1 MLLERVEIVG
11 FRGINR
17 LSLMLEQNNVLIGE
31 NAWGKSSLLDAL
43 TLLLS
48 PEFDLYHFVRDDFW
62 FPPGDIQGREHHL
75 HIILTFRETEPGR
88 HRVRRFRPLQRC
100 WVPCDDGYH
109 RVFYRLEGE
118 LAEDDSVMTLRS
130 FIDGEGE
137 ALVLEEIDE
146 LARHL
151 VRLMPVLRLRDAR
164 FMRRIHNGT
173 VPHSPQIEI
182 TARQLDFLS
191 RELVSHPQNL
201 SDGQIRQGLSAM
213 VQLLEHYF
221 AEQSSAQTRHRLM
234 RRRSHDE
241 QRSWRYLDIIN
252 RMIDKPGGRSHRVI
266 LLGLFATL
274 LQAKGTV
281 RLDRDA
287 RPLLLI
293 EDPETRLH
301 PIMLSVAWHLL
312 NLLPLQRV
320 TTTNSG
326 ELLSLTPVEQ
336 VCRLVRESTRV
347 SAWRLGPG
355 GMNAEESRRIAF
367 HIRFNRASS
376 LFARCWLLVEGETE
390 TWVINELARQ
400 CGHHFDAEGVKV
412 IEFAQSGLKPL
423 IKFARRMGIQWHVLV
438 DGDGEDSALLKRAL
452 AGMIDLMPA
461 SMALLAPNV
470 NSYRRFQP
478 GMYVPTQASWG
489 HNNRTVALRIP
500 CGERQ
505 NHRVEYRVAGAD
517 ANPYL
522 VMAAIF
528 AGILHGLDNPQLPLQ
543 EEVEGNGLEQEGLP
557 FPIRQSDALWEFM
570 QNDHLRE
577 RLGERFCHVFHA
589 CKHDELLQFERL
601 ITETEI
607 EWMLKNA

>member
-118 LAEDDSVMTLRS
+118 LAEYDSVMTLRS

-438 DGDGEDSALLKRAL
+438 DGDEAGKKYAATVRGLLNNDRELERDHLTSLPALDMEHFMYRQGFDDVYHRVAQIPDNVPMNMRRVITKAIHRSSKPDLAIEVAMEAGRRGVDAVPTLLKKMFSRVLWLARGRA
-452 AGMIDLMPA
+452 D
-461 SMALLAPNV
+461 
-470 NSYRRFQP
+470 
-478 GMYVPTQASWG
+478 
-489 HNNRTVALRIP
+489 
-500 CGERQ
+500 
-505 NHRVEYRVAGAD
+505 
-517 ANPYL
+517 
-522 VMAAIF
+522 
-528 AGILHGLDNPQLPLQ
+528 
-543 EEVEGNGLEQEGLP
+543 
-557 FPIRQSDALWEFM
+557 
-570 QNDHLRE
+570 
-577 RLGERFCHVFHA
+577 
-589 CKHDELLQFERL
+589 
-601 ITETEI
+601 
-607 EWMLKNA
+607 

>member
-438 DGDGEDSALLKRAL
+438 DGDEAGKKYAATVRGLLNNDRELERDHLTSLPALDMEHFMYRQGFDDVYHRVAQIPDNVPMNMRRVITKAIHCSSKPDLAIEVAMEAGRRGVDAVPTLLKKMFSRVLWLARGRA
-452 AGMIDLMPA
+452 D
-461 SMALLAPNV
+461 
-470 NSYRRFQP
+470 
-478 GMYVPTQASWG
+478 
-489 HNNRTVALRIP
+489 
-500 CGERQ
+500 
-505 NHRVEYRVAGAD
+505 
-517 ANPYL
+517 
-522 VMAAIF
+522 
-528 AGILHGLDNPQLPLQ
+528 
-543 EEVEGNGLEQEGLP
+543 
-557 FPIRQSDALWEFM
+557 
-570 QNDHLRE
+570 
-577 RLGERFCHVFHA
+577 
-589 CKHDELLQFERL
+589 
-601 ITETEI
+601 
-607 EWMLKNA
+607 

>member
-191 RELVSHPQNL
+191 RELVSRPQNL

-438 DGDGEDSALLKRAL
+438 DGDEAGKKYAATVRGLLNNDRELERDHLTSLPALDMEHFMYRQGFDDVYHRVAQIPDNVPMNMRRVITKAIHRSSKPDLAIEVAMEAGRRGVDAVPTLLKKMFSRVLWLARGRA
-452 AGMIDLMPA
+452 D
-461 SMALLAPNV
+461 
-470 NSYRRFQP
+470 
-478 GMYVPTQASWG
+478 
-489 HNNRTVALRIP
+489 
-500 CGERQ
+500 
-505 NHRVEYRVAGAD
+505 
-517 ANPYL
+517 
-522 VMAAIF
+522 
-528 AGILHGLDNPQLPLQ
+528 
-543 EEVEGNGLEQEGLP
+543 
-557 FPIRQSDALWEFM
+557 
-570 QNDHLRE
+570 
-577 RLGERFCHVFHA
+577 
-589 CKHDELLQFERL
+589 
-601 ITETEI
+601 
-607 EWMLKNA
+607 

>member
-62 FPPGDIQGREHHL
+62 FPAGDIQGREHHL

-100 WVPCDDGYH
+100 WVPCGDGYH

-118 LAEDDSVMTLRS
+118 LADDDSVMTLRS

-137 ALVLEEIDE
+137 ALALEDIDE

-336 VCRLVRESTRV
+336 VCRLVRESSRV

-438 DGDGEDSALLKRAL
+438 DGDEAGKKYAATVRGLLNNDRELERDHLTALPALDMEHFMYRQGFDDVYHRVAQIPDNVPMNMRRVITKAIHRSSKPDLAIEVAMEAGRRGVDAVPTLLKKMFSRVLWLARGRA
-452 AGMIDLMPA
+452 D
-461 SMALLAPNV
+461 
-470 NSYRRFQP
+470 
-478 GMYVPTQASWG
+478 
-489 HNNRTVALRIP
+489 
-500 CGERQ
+500 
-505 NHRVEYRVAGAD
+505 
-517 ANPYL
+517 
-522 VMAAIF
+522 
-528 AGILHGLDNPQLPLQ
+528 
-543 EEVEGNGLEQEGLP
+543 
-557 FPIRQSDALWEFM
+557 
-570 QNDHLRE
+570 
-577 RLGERFCHVFHA
+577 
-589 CKHDELLQFERL
+589 
-601 ITETEI
+601 
-607 EWMLKNA
+607 

>member
-62 FPPGDIQGREHHL
+62 FPAGDIQGREHHL

-118 LAEDDSVMTLRS
+118 LADDDSVMTLRS

-137 ALVLEEIDE
+137 ALALEDIDE

-336 VCRLVRESTRV
+336 VCRLVRESARV

-376 LFARCWLLVEGETE
+376 LFARCWLLVEGEME

-438 DGDGEDSALLKRAL
+438 DGDEAGKKYAATVRGLLNNDRELERDHLTALPALDMEHFMYRQGFDDVYHRVAQIPDNVPMNMRRVITKAIHRSSKPDLAIEVAMEAGRRGVDAVPTLLKKMFSRVLWLARGRA
-452 AGMIDLMPA
+452 D
-461 SMALLAPNV
+461 
-470 NSYRRFQP
+470 
-478 GMYVPTQASWG
+478 
-489 HNNRTVALRIP
+489 
-500 CGERQ
+500 
-505 NHRVEYRVAGAD
+505 
-517 ANPYL
+517 
-522 VMAAIF
+522 
-528 AGILHGLDNPQLPLQ
+528 
-543 EEVEGNGLEQEGLP
+543 
-557 FPIRQSDALWEFM
+557 
-570 QNDHLRE
+570 
-577 RLGERFCHVFHA
+577 
-589 CKHDELLQFERL
+589 
-601 ITETEI
+601 
-607 EWMLKNA
+607 

>member
-438 DGDGEDSALLKRAL
+438 DGDEAGKKYAATVRGLLNNDRELERDHLTSLPALDMEHFMYRQGFDDVYHRVAQIPDNVPMNMRRGITKTIHRPSKPDLAIEGAMEAGRRGVDAVPTLLKKMFSRVLWLARGRA
-452 AGMIDLMPA
+452 D
-461 SMALLAPNV
+461 
-470 NSYRRFQP
+470 
-478 GMYVPTQASWG
+478 
-489 HNNRTVALRIP
+489 
-500 CGERQ
+500 
-505 NHRVEYRVAGAD
+505 
-517 ANPYL
+517 
-522 VMAAIF
+522 
-528 AGILHGLDNPQLPLQ
+528 
-543 EEVEGNGLEQEGLP
+543 
-557 FPIRQSDALWEFM
+557 
-570 QNDHLRE
+570 
-577 RLGERFCHVFHA
+577 
-589 CKHDELLQFERL
+589 
-601 ITETEI
+601 
-607 EWMLKNA
+607 

>member
-118 LAEDDSVMTLRS
+118 LADDDSVMTLRS

-137 ALVLEEIDE
+137 ALAVEDIDD

-201 SDGQIRQGLSAM
+201 SDGQIREGLSAM

-266 LLGLFATL
+266 LLGLFSTL

-312 NLLPLQRV
+312 NLLLLQRV

-336 VCRLVRESTRV
+336 VCRLVRESSRV

-355 GMNAEESRRIAF
+355 GMNAEDSRRIAF

-438 DGDGEDSALLKRAL
+438 DGDEAGKKYAATVLGLLNNDRELERDHLTSLPAMDMEHFMYRQGFDDVYHRVAQIPDNVPMNMRRVITKAIHRSSKPDLAIEVAMEAGRRGVDAVPTLLKKMFSRVLWLARGRA
-452 AGMIDLMPA
+452 D
-461 SMALLAPNV
+461 
-470 NSYRRFQP
+470 
-478 GMYVPTQASWG
+478 
-489 HNNRTVALRIP
+489 
-500 CGERQ
+500 
-505 NHRVEYRVAGAD
+505 
-517 ANPYL
+517 
-522 VMAAIF
+522 
-528 AGILHGLDNPQLPLQ
+528 
-543 EEVEGNGLEQEGLP
+543 
-557 FPIRQSDALWEFM
+557 
-570 QNDHLRE
+570 
-577 RLGERFCHVFHA
+577 
-589 CKHDELLQFERL
+589 
-601 ITETEI
+601 
-607 EWMLKNA
+607 

>member
-118 LAEDDSVMTLRS
+118 LADDDSVMTLRS

-137 ALVLEEIDE
+137 ALAVEDIDD

-201 SDGQIRQGLSAM
+201 SDGQIREGLSAM

-266 LLGLFATL
+266 LLGLFSTL

-312 NLLPLQRV
+312 NLLPLQRM

-336 VCRLVRESTRV
+336 VCRLVRESARV

-438 DGDGEDSALLKRAL
+438 DGDEAGKKYAATVLGLLNNDRELERDHLTSLPAMDMEHFMYRQGFDDVYHRVAQIPDNVPMNMRRVITKAIHRSSKPDLAIEVAMEAGRRGVDAVPTLLKKMFSRVLWLARGRA
-452 AGMIDLMPA
+452 D
-461 SMALLAPNV
+461 
-470 NSYRRFQP
+470 
-478 GMYVPTQASWG
+478 
-489 HNNRTVALRIP
+489 
-500 CGERQ
+500 
-505 NHRVEYRVAGAD
+505 
-517 ANPYL
+517 
-522 VMAAIF
+522 
-528 AGILHGLDNPQLPLQ
+528 
-543 EEVEGNGLEQEGLP
+543 
-557 FPIRQSDALWEFM
+557 
-570 QNDHLRE
+570 
-577 RLGERFCHVFHA
+577 
-589 CKHDELLQFERL
+589 
-601 ITETEI
+601 
-607 EWMLKNA
+607 

>member
-438 DGDGEDSALLKRAL
+438 DGDEAGKKYAATVRGLLNNDRQLERDHLTSLPALDMEHFMYRQGFDDVYHRVAQIPDNVPMNMRRVITKAIHRSSKPDLAIEVAMEAGRRGVDAVPTLLKKMFSRVLWLARGRA
-452 AGMIDLMPA
+452 D
-461 SMALLAPNV
+461 
-470 NSYRRFQP
+470 
-478 GMYVPTQASWG
+478 
-489 HNNRTVALRIP
+489 
-500 CGERQ
+500 
-505 NHRVEYRVAGAD
+505 
-517 ANPYL
+517 
-522 VMAAIF
+522 
-528 AGILHGLDNPQLPLQ
+528 
-543 EEVEGNGLEQEGLP
+543 
-557 FPIRQSDALWEFM
+557 
-570 QNDHLRE
+570 
-577 RLGERFCHVFHA
+577 
-589 CKHDELLQFERL
+589 
-601 ITETEI
+601 
-607 EWMLKNA
+607 

>member
-1 MLLERVEIVG
+1 MHLERVEIVG

-48 PEFDLYHFVRDDFW
+48 PEFDLYHFVREDFW

-75 HIILTFRETEPGR
+75 HIILTFRENEPGR
-88 HRVRRFRPLQRC
+88 HRVRRYRPLSSC
-100 WVPCDDGYH
+100 WVPCDDGYQ

-118 LAEDDSVMTLRS
+118 LADDDSVMTLRS
-130 FIDGEGE
+130 FIDGEGK
-137 ALVLEEIDE
+137 ALELDDIDE

-191 RELVSHPQNL
+191 RELVHHPQNL
-201 SDGQIRQGLSAM
+201 TDGQIRQELSAM

-221 AEQSSAQTRHRLM
+221 AEQSSAQSRHRLM
-234 RRRSHDE
+234 RRHSHDE

-266 LLGLFATL
+266 LLGLFSTL

-326 ELLSLTPVEQ
+326 ELLSLTPVEH
-336 VCRLVRESTRV
+336 VCRLVRESSRV

-355 GMNAEESRRIAF
+355 GMNAEDSRRIAF

-423 IKFARRMGIQWHVLV
+423 IKFARRMGIEWHVLV
-438 DGDGEDSALLKRAL
+438 DGDEAGKKYAATVRSLLNDDKMLERDHLTALPAMDMEHFMYRQGFDDVYHRVAQLPMNIPMNMRRVITKAIHRSSKPDLAIEVAMEAGRRGVDAIPTLLKKMFSRVLWLARGRA
-452 AGMIDLMPA
+452 D
-461 SMALLAPNV
+461 
-470 NSYRRFQP
+470 
-478 GMYVPTQASWG
+478 
-489 HNNRTVALRIP
+489 
-500 CGERQ
+500 
-505 NHRVEYRVAGAD
+505 
-517 ANPYL
+517 
-522 VMAAIF
+522 
-528 AGILHGLDNPQLPLQ
+528 
-543 EEVEGNGLEQEGLP
+543 
-557 FPIRQSDALWEFM
+557 
-570 QNDHLRE
+570 
-577 RLGERFCHVFHA
+577 
-589 CKHDELLQFERL
+589 
-601 ITETEI
+601 
-607 EWMLKNA
+607 

>member
-1 MLLERVEIVG
+1 MHLERVEIVG

-48 PEFDLYHFVRDDFW
+48 PEFDLYHFVREDFW
-62 FPPGDIQGREHHL
+62 FPPGDVQGRERHL
-75 HIILTFRETEPGR
+75 HIILTFRENEPGR
-88 HRVRRFRPLQRC
+88 HRVRRYRPLSNC
-100 WVPCDDGYH
+100 WVPCDDGYQ

-118 LAEDDSVMTLRS
+118 LADDDSVMTLRS
-130 FIDGEGE
+130 FINGEGE
-137 ALVLEEIDE
+137 ALEVENIDE

-191 RELVSHPQNL
+191 RELVHHPQNL
-201 SDGQIRQGLSAM
+201 TDGQIRQGLSAM

-221 AEQSSAQTRHRLM
+221 AEQSSAQSRHRLM
-234 RRRSHDE
+234 RRHSHDE

-266 LLGLFATL
+266 LLGLFSTL

-326 ELLSLTPVEQ
+326 ELLSLTPVEH
-336 VCRLVRESTRV
+336 VCRLVRESSRV

-355 GMNAEESRRIAF
+355 GMNAEDSRRIAF

-376 LFARCWLLVEGETE
+376 LFARSWLLVEGETE

-423 IKFARRMGIQWHVLV
+423 IKFARRMGIEWHVLV
-438 DGDGEDSALLKRAL
+438 DGDEAGKKYAATVRSLLNDDKMLERDHLTALPAMDMEHFMYRQGFDDVYHRVAQLPMNIPMNMRRVITKAIHRSSKPDLAIEVAMEAGRRGVDAIPTLLKKMFSRVLWLARGRA
-452 AGMIDLMPA
+452 D
-461 SMALLAPNV
+461 
-470 NSYRRFQP
+470 
-478 GMYVPTQASWG
+478 
-489 HNNRTVALRIP
+489 
-500 CGERQ
+500 
-505 NHRVEYRVAGAD
+505 
-517 ANPYL
+517 
-522 VMAAIF
+522 
-528 AGILHGLDNPQLPLQ
+528 
-543 EEVEGNGLEQEGLP
+543 
-557 FPIRQSDALWEFM
+557 
-570 QNDHLRE
+570 
-577 RLGERFCHVFHA
+577 
-589 CKHDELLQFERL
+589 
-601 ITETEI
+601 
-607 EWMLKNA
+607 

>member
-221 AEQSSAQTRHRLM
+221 AEQSSAQTRHRLL

-438 DGDGEDSALLKRAL
+438 DGDEAGKKYAATVRGLLNNDRELERDHLTSLPALDMEHFMYRQGFDDVYHRVAQIPDNVPMNMRRVITKAIHRSSKPDLAIEVAMEAGRRGVDAVPTLLKKMFSRVLWLARGRA
-452 AGMIDLMPA
+452 D
-461 SMALLAPNV
+461 
-470 NSYRRFQP
+470 
-478 GMYVPTQASWG
+478 
-489 HNNRTVALRIP
+489 
-500 CGERQ
+500 
-505 NHRVEYRVAGAD
+505 
-517 ANPYL
+517 
-522 VMAAIF
+522 
-528 AGILHGLDNPQLPLQ
+528 
-543 EEVEGNGLEQEGLP
+543 
-557 FPIRQSDALWEFM
+557 
-570 QNDHLRE
+570 
-577 RLGERFCHVFHA
+577 
-589 CKHDELLQFERL
+589 
-601 ITETEI
+601 
-607 EWMLKNA
+607 

>member
-1 MLLERVEIVG
+1 MHLERVEIVG

-48 PEFDLYHFVRDDFW
+48 PEFDLYHFVREDFW
-62 FPPGDIQGREHHL
+62 FPPGDVQGRERHL
-75 HIILTFRETEPGR
+75 HIILTFRENEPGR
-88 HRVRRFRPLQRC
+88 HRVRRYRPLSNC
-100 WVPCDDGYH
+100 WVPCDDGYQ

-118 LAEDDSVMTLRS
+118 LADDDSVMTLRS
-130 FIDGEGE
+130 FINGEGE
-137 ALVLEEIDE
+137 ALEVENIDE

-191 RELVSHPQNL
+191 RELVHHPQNL
-201 SDGQIRQGLSAM
+201 TDGQIRQGLSAM

-221 AEQSSAQTRHRLM
+221 AEQSSAQSRHRLM
-234 RRRSHDE
+234 RRHSHDE

-266 LLGLFATL
+266 LLGLFSTL

-326 ELLSLTPVEQ
+326 ELLSLTPVEH
-336 VCRLVRESTRV
+336 VCRLVRESSRV

-355 GMNAEESRRIAF
+355 GMNAEDSRRIAF

-423 IKFARRMGIQWHVLV
+423 IKFARRMGIEWHVLV
-438 DGDGEDSALLKRAL
+438 DGDEAGKKYAATVRSLLNDDKMLERDHLTALPAMDMEHFMYRQGFDDVYHRVAQLPMNIPMNMRRVITKAIHRSSKPDLAIEVAMEAGRRGVDAIPALLKKMFSRVLWLARGRA
-452 AGMIDLMPA
+452 D
-461 SMALLAPNV
+461 
-470 NSYRRFQP
+470 
-478 GMYVPTQASWG
+478 
-489 HNNRTVALRIP
+489 
-500 CGERQ
+500 
-505 NHRVEYRVAGAD
+505 
-517 ANPYL
+517 
-522 VMAAIF
+522 
-528 AGILHGLDNPQLPLQ
+528 
-543 EEVEGNGLEQEGLP
+543 
-557 FPIRQSDALWEFM
+557 
-570 QNDHLRE
+570 
-577 RLGERFCHVFHA
+577 
-589 CKHDELLQFERL
+589 
-601 ITETEI
+601 
-607 EWMLKNA
+607 

>member
-62 FPPGDIQGREHHL
+62 FPAGDIQGREHHL

-118 LAEDDSVMTLRS
+118 LADDDSVMTLRS

-137 ALVLEEIDE
+137 ALALEDIDE

-336 VCRLVRESTRV
+336 VCRLVRESARV

-438 DGDGEDSALLKRAL
+438 DGDEAGKKYAATVRGLLNNDRELERDHLTALPALDMEHFMYRQGFDDVYHRVAQIPDNVPMNMRRVITKAIHRSSKPDLAIEWAMEAGRRGVDAVPTLLKKMFSRVLWLARGRA
-452 AGMIDLMPA
+452 D
-461 SMALLAPNV
+461 
-470 NSYRRFQP
+470 
-478 GMYVPTQASWG
+478 
-489 HNNRTVALRIP
+489 
-500 CGERQ
+500 
-505 NHRVEYRVAGAD
+505 
-517 ANPYL
+517 
-522 VMAAIF
+522 
-528 AGILHGLDNPQLPLQ
+528 
-543 EEVEGNGLEQEGLP
+543 
-557 FPIRQSDALWEFM
+557 
-570 QNDHLRE
+570 
-577 RLGERFCHVFHA
+577 
-589 CKHDELLQFERL
+589 
-601 ITETEI
+601 
-607 EWMLKNA
+607 

>member
-1 MLLERVEIVG
+1 MHLERVEIVG

-75 HIILTFRETEPGR
+75 HIILTFRENEPGR
-88 HRVRRFRPLQRC
+88 HRVRRFRPLSDC
-100 WVPCDDGYH
+100 WVPCEDGYQ
-109 RVFYRLEGE
+109 RIFYRLEGE
-118 LAEDDSVMTLRS
+118 LADDGSVMTLRS
-130 FIDGEGE
+130 FINCQGE
-137 ALVLEEIDE
+137 ALEMQDIDA

-191 RELVSHPQNL
+191 RELVNHPQNL
-201 SDGQIRQGLSAM
+201 TDGQIREGLSAM

-221 AEQSSAQTRHRLM
+221 AEQSSAQSRNRLM

-266 LLGLFATL
+266 LLGLFSTL

-336 VCRLVRESTRV
+336 VCRLVRESSRV

-355 GMNAEESRRIAF
+355 GMNAEDSRRIAF

-423 IKFARRMGIQWHVLV
+423 IKFARRMGIEWHVLV
-438 DGDGEDSALLKRAL
+438 DGDEAGKKYAATVRGLLNNDNELERVHLTMLPAMDMEHFMYRQGFDDVYHRVAQIPENMPMNMRRVITKAIHRSSKPDLAIEVAMEVGRRGVDAVPTLLKKMFSRVLWLARGRA
-452 AGMIDLMPA
+452 D
-461 SMALLAPNV
+461 
-470 NSYRRFQP
+470 
-478 GMYVPTQASWG
+478 
-489 HNNRTVALRIP
+489 
-500 CGERQ
+500 
-505 NHRVEYRVAGAD
+505 
-517 ANPYL
+517 
-522 VMAAIF
+522 
-528 AGILHGLDNPQLPLQ
+528 
-543 EEVEGNGLEQEGLP
+543 
-557 FPIRQSDALWEFM
+557 
-570 QNDHLRE
+570 
-577 RLGERFCHVFHA
+577 
-589 CKHDELLQFERL
+589 
-601 ITETEI
+601 
-607 EWMLKNA
+607 

>member
-182 TARQLDFLS
+182 TRQLDFLS

-438 DGDGEDSALLKRAL
+438 DGDEAGKKYAATVRGLLNNDRELERDHLTSLPALDMEHFMYRQGFDDVYHRVAQIPDNVPMNMRRVITKAIHRSSKPDLAIEVAMEAGRRGVDAVPTLLKKMFSRVLWLARGRA
-452 AGMIDLMPA
+452 D
-461 SMALLAPNV
+461 
-470 NSYRRFQP
+470 
-478 GMYVPTQASWG
+478 
-489 HNNRTVALRIP
+489 
-500 CGERQ
+500 
-505 NHRVEYRVAGAD
+505 
-517 ANPYL
+517 
-522 VMAAIF
+522 
-528 AGILHGLDNPQLPLQ
+528 
-543 EEVEGNGLEQEGLP
+543 
-557 FPIRQSDALWEFM
+557 
-570 QNDHLRE
+570 
-577 RLGERFCHVFHA
+577 
-589 CKHDELLQFERL
+589 
-601 ITETEI
+601 
-607 EWMLKNA
+607 

>member
-118 LAEDDSVMTLRS
+118 LADDDSVMTLRS

-137 ALVLEEIDE
+137 ALAVEDIDD

-201 SDGQIRQGLSAM
+201 SDGQIREGLSAM

-266 LLGLFATL
+266 LLGLFSTL

-336 VCRLVRESTRV
+336 VCRLVRESSRV

-355 GMNAEESRRIAF
+355 GMNAEDSRRIAF

-400 CGHHFDAEGVKV
+400 CGHHFDAEGIKV

-423 IKFARRMGIQWHVLV
+423 IKFARRMGIEWHVLV
-438 DGDGEDSALLKRAL
+438 DGDEAGKKYAATVLGLLNNDRELERDHLTSLPAMDMEHFMYRQGFDDVYHRVAQIPDNVPMNMRRVITKAIHRSSKPDLAIEVAMEAGRRGVDAVPTLLKKMFSRVLWLARGRA
-452 AGMIDLMPA
+452 D
-461 SMALLAPNV
+461 
-470 NSYRRFQP
+470 
-478 GMYVPTQASWG
+478 
-489 HNNRTVALRIP
+489 
-500 CGERQ
+500 
-505 NHRVEYRVAGAD
+505 
-517 ANPYL
+517 
-522 VMAAIF
+522 
-528 AGILHGLDNPQLPLQ
+528 
-543 EEVEGNGLEQEGLP
+543 
-557 FPIRQSDALWEFM
+557 
-570 QNDHLRE
+570 
-577 RLGERFCHVFHA
+577 
-589 CKHDELLQFERL
+589 
-601 ITETEI
+601 
-607 EWMLKNA
+607 

>member
-438 DGDGEDSALLKRAL
+438 DGDEAGKKYAATVRGLLNNDRELERDHLTSLPALDMEHFMYRQGFDDVYHRVAQIPDNVPMNMRRVITKAIHRSSKPDLAIEVAMEAGRRGVDAVPTLLKKMFSRVLWLARGRA
-452 AGMIDLMPA
+452 D
-461 SMALLAPNV
+461 
-470 NSYRRFQP
+470 
-478 GMYVPTQASWG
+478 
-489 HNNRTVALRIP
+489 
-500 CGERQ
+500 
-505 NHRVEYRVAGAD
+505 
-517 ANPYL
+517 
-522 VMAAIF
+522 
-528 AGILHGLDNPQLPLQ
+528 
-543 EEVEGNGLEQEGLP
+543 
-557 FPIRQSDALWEFM
+557 
-570 QNDHLRE
+570 
-577 RLGERFCHVFHA
+577 
-589 CKHDELLQFERL
+589 
-601 ITETEI
+601 
-607 EWMLKNA
+607 

>member
-118 LAEDDSVMTLRS
+118 LADDDSVMTLRS

-137 ALVLEEIDE
+137 ALAVEDIDD

-151 VRLMPVLRLRDAR
+151 VRLMLVLRLRDAR

-201 SDGQIRQGLSAM
+201 SDGQIREGLSAM

-266 LLGLFATL
+266 LLGLFSTL

-336 VCRLVRESTRV
+336 VCRLVRESSRV

-355 GMNAEESRRIAF
+355 GMNAEDSRRIAF

-438 DGDGEDSALLKRAL
+438 DGDEAGKKYAATVLGLLNNDRELERDHLTSLPAMDMEHFMYRQGFDDVYHRVAQIPDNVPMNMRRVITKAIHRSSKPDLAIEVAMEAGRRGVDAVPTLLKKMFSRVLWLARGRA
-452 AGMIDLMPA
+452 D
-461 SMALLAPNV
+461 
-470 NSYRRFQP
+470 
-478 GMYVPTQASWG
+478 
-489 HNNRTVALRIP
+489 
-500 CGERQ
+500 
-505 NHRVEYRVAGAD
+505 
-517 ANPYL
+517 
-522 VMAAIF
+522 
-528 AGILHGLDNPQLPLQ
+528 
-543 EEVEGNGLEQEGLP
+543 
-557 FPIRQSDALWEFM
+557 
-570 QNDHLRE
+570 
-577 RLGERFCHVFHA
+577 
-589 CKHDELLQFERL
+589 
-601 ITETEI
+601 
-607 EWMLKNA
+607 

>member
-347 SAWRLGPG
+347 SAWRLAPG

-438 DGDGEDSALLKRAL
+438 DGDEAGKKYAATVRGLLNNDRELERDHLTSLPALDMEHFMYRQGFDDVYHRVAQIPDNVPMNMRRVITKAIHRSSKPDLAIEVAMEAGRRGVDAVPTLLKKMFSRVLWLARGRA
-452 AGMIDLMPA
+452 D
-461 SMALLAPNV
+461 
-470 NSYRRFQP
+470 
-478 GMYVPTQASWG
+478 
-489 HNNRTVALRIP
+489 
-500 CGERQ
+500 
-505 NHRVEYRVAGAD
+505 
-517 ANPYL
+517 
-522 VMAAIF
+522 
-528 AGILHGLDNPQLPLQ
+528 
-543 EEVEGNGLEQEGLP
+543 
-557 FPIRQSDALWEFM
+557 
-570 QNDHLRE
+570 
-577 RLGERFCHVFHA
+577 
-589 CKHDELLQFERL
+589 
-601 ITETEI
+601 
-607 EWMLKNA
+607 

>member
-100 WVPCDDGYH
+100 WVPCDDGYQ

-438 DGDGEDSALLKRAL
+438 DGDEAGKKYAATVRGLLNNDRELERDHLTSLPALDMEHFMYRQGFDDVYHRVAQIPDNVPMNMRRVITKAIHRSSKPDLAIEVAMEAGRRGVDAVPTLLKKMFSRVLWLARGRA
-452 AGMIDLMPA
+452 D
-461 SMALLAPNV
+461 
-470 NSYRRFQP
+470 
-478 GMYVPTQASWG
+478 
-489 HNNRTVALRIP
+489 
-500 CGERQ
+500 
-505 NHRVEYRVAGAD
+505 
-517 ANPYL
+517 
-522 VMAAIF
+522 
-528 AGILHGLDNPQLPLQ
+528 
-543 EEVEGNGLEQEGLP
+543 
-557 FPIRQSDALWEFM
+557 
-570 QNDHLRE
+570 
-577 RLGERFCHVFHA
+577 
-589 CKHDELLQFERL
+589 
-601 ITETEI
+601 
-607 EWMLKNA
+607 

>member
-118 LAEDDSVMTLRS
+118 LAGDDSVMTLRS

-137 ALVLEEIDE
+137 ALVLEDIDE

-438 DGDGEDSALLKRAL
+438 DGDEAGKKYAATVRGLLNNDRELERDHLTSLPALDMEHFMYRQGFDDVYHRVAQISDNVPMNMRRVITKAIHRSSKPDLAIEVAMEAGRRGVDAVPTLLKKMFSRVLWLARGRA
-452 AGMIDLMPA
+452 D
-461 SMALLAPNV
+461 
-470 NSYRRFQP
+470 
-478 GMYVPTQASWG
+478 
-489 HNNRTVALRIP
+489 
-500 CGERQ
+500 
-505 NHRVEYRVAGAD
+505 
-517 ANPYL
+517 
-522 VMAAIF
+522 
-528 AGILHGLDNPQLPLQ
+528 
-543 EEVEGNGLEQEGLP
+543 
-557 FPIRQSDALWEFM
+557 
-570 QNDHLRE
+570 
-577 RLGERFCHVFHA
+577 
-589 CKHDELLQFERL
+589 
-601 ITETEI
+601 
-607 EWMLKNA
+607 

>member
-367 HIRFNRASS
+367 HICFNRASS

-438 DGDGEDSALLKRAL
+438 DGDEAGKKYAATVRGLLNNDRELERDHLTSLPALDMEHFMYRQGFDDVYHRVAQIPDNVPMNMRRVITKAIHRSSKPDLAIEVAMEAGRRGVDAVPTLLKKMFSRVLWLARGRA
-452 AGMIDLMPA
+452 D
-461 SMALLAPNV
+461 
-470 NSYRRFQP
+470 
-478 GMYVPTQASWG
+478 
-489 HNNRTVALRIP
+489 
-500 CGERQ
+500 
-505 NHRVEYRVAGAD
+505 
-517 ANPYL
+517 
-522 VMAAIF
+522 
-528 AGILHGLDNPQLPLQ
+528 
-543 EEVEGNGLEQEGLP
+543 
-557 FPIRQSDALWEFM
+557 
-570 QNDHLRE
+570 
-577 RLGERFCHVFHA
+577 
-589 CKHDELLQFERL
+589 
-601 ITETEI
+601 
-607 EWMLKNA
+607 

>member
-48 PEFDLYHFVRDDFW
+48 PEFDLYHFIRDDFW

-75 HIILTFRETEPGR
+75 HIILTLRETEPGR

-438 DGDGEDSALLKRAL
+438 DGDEAGKKYAATVRGLLNNDRELERDHLTSLPALDMEHFMYRQGFDVVYHRVAQIPDNVPMNMRRVITKAIHRSSKPDLAIEVAMEAGRRGVDAVPTLLKKMFSRVLWLARGRA
-452 AGMIDLMPA
+452 D
-461 SMALLAPNV
+461 
-470 NSYRRFQP
+470 
-478 GMYVPTQASWG
+478 
-489 HNNRTVALRIP
+489 
-500 CGERQ
+500 
-505 NHRVEYRVAGAD
+505 
-517 ANPYL
+517 
-522 VMAAIF
+522 
-528 AGILHGLDNPQLPLQ
+528 
-543 EEVEGNGLEQEGLP
+543 
-557 FPIRQSDALWEFM
+557 
-570 QNDHLRE
+570 
-577 RLGERFCHVFHA
+577 
-589 CKHDELLQFERL
+589 
-601 ITETEI
+601 
-607 EWMLKNA
+607 

>member
-62 FPPGDIQGREHHL
+62 FPAGDIQGREHHL
-75 HIILTFRETEPGR
+75 HIILTFRETEPGC

-118 LAEDDSVMTLRS
+118 LADDDSVMTLRS

-137 ALVLEEIDE
+137 ALALEDIDE

-201 SDGQIRQGLSAM
+201 SDGQIREGLSAM

-336 VCRLVRESTRV
+336 VCRLVRESARV

-438 DGDGEDSALLKRAL
+438 DGDEAGKKYAATVRGLLNNDRELERDHLTTLPALDMEHFMYRQGFDDVYHRVAQIPDNVPMNMRRVITKAIHRSSKPDLAIEVAMEAGRRGVDAVPTLLKKMFSRVLWLARGRA
-452 AGMIDLMPA
+452 D
-461 SMALLAPNV
+461 
-470 NSYRRFQP
+470 
-478 GMYVPTQASWG
+478 
-489 HNNRTVALRIP
+489 
-500 CGERQ
+500 
-505 NHRVEYRVAGAD
+505 
-517 ANPYL
+517 
-522 VMAAIF
+522 
-528 AGILHGLDNPQLPLQ
+528 
-543 EEVEGNGLEQEGLP
+543 
-557 FPIRQSDALWEFM
+557 
-570 QNDHLRE
+570 
-577 RLGERFCHVFHA
+577 
-589 CKHDELLQFERL
+589 
-601 ITETEI
+601 
-607 EWMLKNA
+607 

>member
-118 LAEDDSVMTLRS
+118 LAGDDSVMTLRS

-137 ALVLEEIDE
+137 ALAVEDIDD

-201 SDGQIRQGLSAM
+201 SDGQIREGLSAM

-266 LLGLFATL
+266 LLGLFSTL

-336 VCRLVRESTRV
+336 VCRLVRESSRV

-355 GMNAEESRRIAF
+355 GMNAEDSRRIAF

-438 DGDGEDSALLKRAL
+438 DGDEAGKKYAATVLGLLNNDRELERDHLTSLPAMDMEHFMYRQGFDDVYHRVAQIPDNVPMNMRRVITKAIHRSSKPDLAIEVAMEAGRRGVDAVPTLLKKMFSRVLWLARGRA
-452 AGMIDLMPA
+452 D
-461 SMALLAPNV
+461 
-470 NSYRRFQP
+470 
-478 GMYVPTQASWG
+478 
-489 HNNRTVALRIP
+489 
-500 CGERQ
+500 
-505 NHRVEYRVAGAD
+505 
-517 ANPYL
+517 
-522 VMAAIF
+522 
-528 AGILHGLDNPQLPLQ
+528 
-543 EEVEGNGLEQEGLP
+543 
-557 FPIRQSDALWEFM
+557 
-570 QNDHLRE
+570 
-577 RLGERFCHVFHA
+577 
-589 CKHDELLQFERL
+589 
-601 ITETEI
+601 
-607 EWMLKNA
+607 

>member
-62 FPPGDIQGREHHL
+62 FPAGDIQGREHHL

-118 LAEDDSVMTLRS
+118 LADDDSVMTLRS

-137 ALVLEEIDE
+137 ALVLEDIDE

-312 NLLPLQRV
+312 NLLPLQRM

-336 VCRLVRESTRV
+336 VCRLVRESARV

-438 DGDGEDSALLKRAL
+438 DGDEAGKKYAATVRGLLNNDRELERDHLTALPAL
-452 AGMIDLMPA
+452 DMEHFMYRQGFDDVYHRVAQIPDNVPMNMRRVITKAIHRSSKPDLAIEVAMEAG
-461 SMALLAPNV
+461 
-470 NSYRRFQP
+470 RR
-478 GMYVPTQASWG
+478 GVDAVPTLLIKMFS
-489 HNNRTVALRIP
+489 
-500 CGERQ
+500 
-505 NHRVEYRVAGAD
+505 RVLWLARGRAD
-517 ANPYL
+517 
-522 VMAAIF
+522 
-528 AGILHGLDNPQLPLQ
+528 
-543 EEVEGNGLEQEGLP
+543 
-557 FPIRQSDALWEFM
+557 
-570 QNDHLRE
+570 
-577 RLGERFCHVFHA
+577 
-589 CKHDELLQFERL
+589 
-601 ITETEI
+601 
-607 EWMLKNA
+607 